1 MGQREQGFKI
11 CFPKSQLR
19 VYKAT
24 KKTIDNQSHKTISA
38 ILVKRMNERRD

>member
-11 CFPKSQLR
+11 CFQKSQLR

-24 KKTIDNQSHKTISA
+24 KKNDRQSKPQNNIRN
-38 ILVKRMNERRD
+38 IG